1 MFNTNQMQNKIGT
14 MFSPSHKPAGGV
26 YTNHLKLC
34 EERQKHS
41 AVSGDPGEGKR
52 PQGPLS
58 AALSPT
64 GYRPALGPF
73 GQFERLQL
81 RW

>member
-14 MFSPSHKPAGGV
+14 VFSPSHKPASGV
-26 YTNHLKLC
+26 YMNHLKLC

-58 AALSPT
+58 AALSPLVIA
-64 GYRPALGPF
+64 PPLVH
-73 GQFERLQL
+73 LDV
-81 RW
+81 